1 MGRVIRVLARATEG
15 WLNVSLC
22 NQQKS
27 RQCQIHFKKQ
37 QQCEAV
43 KQMIHNNRRI
53 KTDEIASE
61 LSISHCSLF
70 QSSRI
75 LQNVSALLISRFSC
89 KSKDRMVLR
98 TILRWYDA
106 EGGLFQTRI
115 VTVDETLAYHFKVS
129 DRA

>member
-1 MGRVIRVLARATEG
+1 
-15 WLNVSLC
+15 
-22 NQQKS
+22 
-27 RQCQIHFKKQ
+27 
-37 QQCEAV
+37 
-43 KQMIHNNRRI
+43 MIHNNRRI